1 MAFFFVILILT
12 EPRFGCSGVLNP
24 FLYARYII
32 DAAPT
37 EFFIVNFRSGYNRVD
52 GRREK
57 EKPARDTHSTHTYI
71 RLSNRDNLLLRQHN
85 RRYYGI
91 TSLSKRNRPNATA
104 STVKSIKDSRFSLC
118 MRMKAA
124 ITKQRCMQCHV
135 ETYCW
140 ETESGMI
147 LKWVP
152 NWVFGSNIA

>member
-1 MAFFFVILILT
+1 MAIFFVILILT

-52 GRREK
+52 GRRD
-57 EKPARDTHSTHTYI
+57 ARKRSQPEMHTHMHTYTHTHI

-91 TSLSKRNRPNATA
+91 TSLSERNRPNATA

-118 MRMKAA
+118 MRTKAV

-135 ETYCW
+135 ETYDW
-140 ETESGMI
+140 ET
-147 LKWVP
+147 
-152 NWVFGSNIA
+152 